1 MPRGA
6 AMPLLPLNAF
16 FVFLCHIFVDAS
28 VGQRWSC
35 LIHHVSLTAE
45 RNNVGTLVSITE
57 VAFERVACLVEL
69 LRPFCVSAAVV
80 SS

>member
-16 FVFLCHIFVDAS
+16 FVFLCHICVDAS

-35 LIHHVSLTAE
+35 LIHHVSLMAE

-57 VAFERVACLVEL
+57 VAFESGRKAGGIADAFL
-69 LRPFCVSAAVV
+69 CVRC